1 MRAILVDDERLALR
15 QLKQMLERD
24 VDGVEVIAMFSNP
37 NEVIDGVLR
46 HRPDVVFLDIHMPGV
61 NGLNLA
67 RQIQSNVPNT
77 EIVFVT
83 AYDQYAVQ
91 AFDLYA
97 LDYIMKPIQTNR
109 LQQSIFRLREKLN
122 LKDTRRIQ
130 DSEAPYICC
139 FNQIQFKAPGREVQ
153 TGKWRTSKAQE
164 LFAYLLY
171 NRERAIQR
179 SALLDFLWPDLEEG
193 KAARQLYSTIYQIR
207 QTLKNCGMEMITIH
221 GGVLETGYRLDIGE
235 ARIDVEEWEYA
246 MKQLKPLDMQTVEEY
261 EKVMDLF
268 KGDYLGNY
276 DYIWAE
282 HERERLRLMWLYHM
296 RKLSDFYEQKGMLN
310 KAVQVNHHVQQLLL
324 DEEDSYFS
332 LMKLYDA
339 IGDKLRVEEQFT
351 LLKARIER
359 ELESTV
365 KANITQWYDQWR
377 LKMSE
382 C

>member
-46 HRPDVVFLDIHMPGV
+46 HRPDVVLLDIHMPGV

-153 TGKWRTSKAQE
+153 T
-164 LFAYLLY
+164 
-171 NRERAIQR
+171 
-179 SALLDFLWPDLEEG
+179 
-193 KAARQLYSTIYQIR
+193 
-207 QTLKNCGMEMITIH
+207 
-221 GGVLETGYRLDIGE
+221 V
-235 ARIDVEEWEYA
+235 V
-246 MKQLKPLDMQTVEEY
+246 
-261 EKVMDLF
+261 
-268 KGDYLGNY
+268 
-276 DYIWAE
+276 
-282 HERERLRLMWLYHM
+282 
-296 RKLSDFYEQKGMLN
+296 
-310 KAVQVNHHVQQLLL
+310 
-324 DEEDSYFS
+324 
-332 LMKLYDA
+332 
-339 IGDKLRVEEQFT
+339 
-351 LLKARIER
+351 
-359 ELESTV
+359 
-365 KANITQWYDQWR
+365 
-377 LKMSE
+377 
-382 C
+382 